1 LVGEAT
7 RETIS
12 KEERLLIVAVGK
24 IEGINSQFTA
34 MLDYEIRLQGEAH
47 EITTVRKFTKY

>member
-12 KEERLLIVAVGK
+12 KEARLLIEAVGK

-34 MLDYEIRLQGEAH
+34 MLDYEIRLQAEAL
-47 EITTVRKFTKY
+47 EITTVRIFTKY